1 MPDVTLSLKA
11 KEAVQIYQRVASLKH
26 GDKTFKAPRQKFL
39 RAITNAW
46 PEIQSEEPLG
56 EKEGKALDVAPARAV
71 IFTGDQQKAVSE
83 GLLSVMSDPATM
95 DITITQIFREA
106 KLLRLVGRLDKAFMA
121 DSCGPMEEA
130 LDGEDE
136 SVDLDDESPQPLEL
150 KAEVEAMA

>member
-1 MPDVTLSLKA
+1 MPDVTISLKA
-11 KEAVQIYQRVASLKH
+11 NQAINIYNLVAGLKH

-46 PEIQSEEPLG
+46 PEIQSETSLT
-56 EKEGKALDVAPARAV
+56 EKESKALYAAPARAV
-71 IFTGDQQKAVSE
+71 PFMADQQKAVAE
-83 GLLSVMSDPATM
+83 GLLAVMSDPATM

-106 KLLRLVGRLDKAFMA
+106 KLLRLVGRLDKAFMS

-136 SVDLDDESPQPLEL
+136 SVDPVDDVPQPLEI
-150 KAEVEAMA
+150 KEEVAAMA